1 MKLEELGKL
10 QILTYTVYKSFH
22 SNAGLCSELGL
33 MLKLEYFLDD
43 FHNITVVTE
52 IQCSVLN

>member
-10 QILTYTVYKSFH
+10 QIFTYTVFKMFH

-33 MLKLEYFLDD
+33 MLKLEYSLGD
-43 FHNITVVTE
+43 FHIITVATE
-52 IQCSVLN
+52 IQ

>member
-10 QILTYTVYKSFH
+10 QILTYTAYKRFH

-33 MLKLEYFLDD
+33 MLKLEYSLDD

-52 IQCSVLN
+52 IQ